1 MSNYS
6 KSLRLI
12 TALLLVVV
20 LSLGMLSSCKRKTNT
35 VQGEQGIPGER
46 GEDGNTP
53 YIGENGNWW
62 ISGVDTGVQASAK
75 NGEDGADGVD
85 GASPSFEFNEDEKIL
100 YLSYDNGYTWSPI
113 IDLNGLYADGIT
125 PQIKIDETSGEWMI
139 SYDRGD
145 TWEALGIIARGED
158 GTNGQDGKDGANGKD
173 GADGITPQL
182 RINEG
187 IWEVSYDNCTSW
199 ISLGVRAVGENGA
212 DGKDGQNGIDG
223 TDGKDGEDG
232 KDGKDGI
239 TPEFKV
245 ENGSLF
251 ASYDKGESWNK
262 LGDLPTGADGAD
274 GEDGQN
280 GKDGTDG
287 ITPQLRINEGI
298 WEVSYDNCTS
308 WISLG
313 VRAVG
318 ENGADGKDGQNGID
332 GTDGKDGEDGKD
344 GKDGITPEFKVEN
357 GSLFASYDKGESWNK
372 LGDLPTGADGAD
384 GEDGKDG
391 KNGQDGKNGA
401 DGVTPLLRITED
413 TWEVS
418 YDNGASW
425 TSLGVKASGS
435 DGEDGKDGQ
444 NGADGKDGKD
454 GRGVSNVEI
463 IDGNL
468 YITYT
473 DNPTPVL
480 IGAIVSEDESGKNDV
495 DIYTDS
501 LAFYPLGDGSS
512 YGVKVGCAE
521 YLNKI
526 IIPST
531 YNGKPVT
538 TILERGFTNVVSATT
553 IIIPDSITEIQSE
566 AFSGCK
572 NLTGLFIPASVTT
585 IGDLAFA
592 KVPNVHFEIK
602 ESEVPDTWTALLG
615 NTNSYWGAT
624 REE

>member
-274 GEDGQN
+274 GEDG
-280 GKDGTDG
+280 
-287 ITPQLRINEGI
+287 
-298 WEVSYDNCTS
+298 
-308 WISLG
+308 
-313 VRAVG
+313 
-318 ENGADGKDGQNGID
+318 
-332 GTDGKDGEDGKD
+332 
-344 GKDGITPEFKVEN
+344 
-357 GSLFASYDKGESWNK
+357 
-372 LGDLPTGADGAD
+372 
-384 GEDGKDG
+384 KDG

-473 DNPTPVL
+473 DTPSGSMPVAMNSTAEL
-480 IGAIVSEDESGKNDV
+480 SAI
-495 DIYTDS
+495 
-501 LAFYPLGDGSS
+501 
-512 YGVKVGCAE
+512 
-521 YLNKI
+521 
-526 IIPST
+526 
-531 YNGKPVT
+531 
-538 TILERGFTNVVSATT
+538 
-553 IIIPDSITEIQSE
+553 
-566 AFSGCK
+566 
-572 NLTGLFIPASVTT
+572 
-585 IGDLAFA
+585 
-592 KVPNVHFEIK
+592 
-602 ESEVPDTWTALLG
+602 
-615 NTNSYWGAT
+615 
-624 REE
+624 